1 MFSFFKKDKQKV
13 KEPKAE
19 INVSLTSEQ
28 IVEIEQSI
36 QQLQQ
41 QIANSD
47 DAKLLAV
54 LNEKTGIL
62 YHQLERIDLAIE
74 YLEISLQHKKSI
86 GEGYK
91 ILMSLYNLK
100 RAEAATNGSM
110 ADIDFWMNKMDSMRN
125 IAKQVTILRD

>member
-1 MFSFFKKDKQKV
+1 MFSFFKKNKQKV
-13 KEPKAE
+13 KEPNTEIKA
-19 INVSLTSEQ
+19 SLTSEQ

-54 LNEKTGIL
+54 LNEKTGML

-91 ILMSLYNLK
+91 ILMNLYNLK

>member
-1 MFSFFKKDKQKV
+1 MFSFFRKNKPKV
-13 KEPKAE
+13 EEPKTE
-19 INVSLTSEQ
+19 IKASLTSEQ
-28 IVEIEQSI
+28 IVQIEQSI

-54 LNEKTGIL
+54 LYEKTGML
-62 YHQLERIDLAIE
+62 YYQLERIDLAIE

-110 ADIDFWMNKMDSMRN
+110 ADIDFWLNKMDSMRN